1 MKKSAFNGHVVLAQA
16 EAAKLSLETAEK
28 AACVPLIV
36 ENDCQEIVELATGR
50 KCCQTEICWT
60 IADIKEMLTRLSQ
73 ATIQQTSRL
82 CNGTAHSV
90 AKMALNIVEHV
101 MWAGNYP
108 TDLTFFFF
116 FNSLIS

>member
-82 CNGTAHSV
+82 CNGSAHSV

-108 TDLTFFFF
+108 TDLIYIYIF
-116 FNSLIS
+116 SIV